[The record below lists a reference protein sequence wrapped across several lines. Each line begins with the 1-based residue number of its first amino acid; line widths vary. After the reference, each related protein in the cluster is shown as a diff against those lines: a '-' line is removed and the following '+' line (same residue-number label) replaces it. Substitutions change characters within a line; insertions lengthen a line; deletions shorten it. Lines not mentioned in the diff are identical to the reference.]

1 MNINLSFFGRR
12 VMIEAKT
19 AGLEKGWFDT
29 FKEKFNLDGL
39 TEKVKTSKDKI
50 IEVGIYLGLGFLV
63 GFLLRRF
70 SKFLIV
76 LLLFIAA
83 IILLDQ
89 FDIIKVAVNWNK
101 VQEVFG
107 IRVVQT
113 VDGSLLSTYWAWVKT
128 NFLVVFS
135 FLIGFAI
142 GLKVG

>member
-1 MNINLSFFGRR
+1 
-12 VMIEAKT
+12 MIEAKT